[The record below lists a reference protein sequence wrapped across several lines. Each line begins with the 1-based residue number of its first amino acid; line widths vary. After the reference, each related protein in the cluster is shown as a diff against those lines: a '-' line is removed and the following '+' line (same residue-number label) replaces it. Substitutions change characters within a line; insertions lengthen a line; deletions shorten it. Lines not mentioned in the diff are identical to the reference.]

1 MCLSSNRQKY
11 RRPKAL
17 RTLDELDS
25 NFLVAK
31 RHFQKCAALGMSIAL
46 IPFLVAV
53 TALKPTLLR
62 SARTDGIFSNFF
74 DLQARA
80 LISGR
85 FDLPFGVLNIESFI
99 YNGRTYTYF
108 PPFPAFI
115 RIPLLFLT
123 NSLDGRLT
131 ALSMVFAWIFMMLGT
146 AAFIWQLRK
155 IAGTDLN
162 SNWRRD
168 FRFVLFMIAV
178 GGGSIVLYLGA
189 VPWVY
194 HEVYMWSI
202 ATSVLSAWG
211 ALRLIEAPT
220 WQRSVDLTLF
230 VSICILTRTT
240 VGFGCV
246 AMSLGCALVLYRR
259 QNSDEKRQWVKAII
273 PACIAMSLA
282 CTVTLIKFGSP
293 FNFLPLN
300 SQVWTL
306 VNEQRQIALAAN
318 GGGLTNLKFLLT
330 TIPSYFDPRGIRF
343 VNWFPYITLPS
354 HPPKVFGSAV
364 FDQTYRTGSVT
375 AFMPGLC
382 FLSLVS
388 IYHFLRSGR
397 TSKILIAL
405 VPFFGAGI
413 SVLGILNYGYIA
425 QRYIGDV
432 MPLLIISGAIGLV
445 ALESFSDRRLTMKL
459 LTAFLCLATVW
470 GVTSNSLVA
479 AAASAQVSEGISLRS
494 FVDKQVSW
502 PRGSSE
508 FVQLSNH
515 IPDNS
520 NGEEL
525 LVVGDCRAL
534 LFGTGESSIPWI
546 LLGGDSFSGTFQAK
560 KGSIPLIHME
570 NSLGEST
577 AFSVEIDQD
586 KRTRIVT
593 YGLFKLTTDW
603 LEPSPEENVS
613 FRVSLDGQRSYW
625 RFEIG
630 QNLLLTIPASDFNDE
645 WKIRYLVPSR
655 VVQDKRVVWDP
666 LLKDDLC
673 RKALEVASQ

>member
-1 MCLSSNRQKY
+1 MSSNRQKY
-11 RRPKAL
+11 RSPKAL

-31 RHFQKCAALGMSIAL
+31 RHFQKCAALGMSLAL

-115 RIPLLFLT
+115 RIPILFLT
-123 NSLDGRLT
+123 KSFDGRLT
-131 ALSMVFAWIFMMLGT
+131 ALSMVFAWIFMMLGS

-155 IAGTDLN
+155 ITGTHLN
-162 SNWRRD
+162 SSRRRD
-168 FRFVLFMIAV
+168 LRSVLFMIAV

-189 VPWVY
+189 EPWVY

-202 ATSVLSAWG
+202 ASSILAAWC
-211 ALRLIEAPT
+211 ALRLIESPT
-220 WQRSVDLTLF
+220 WQRSVDFTLF
-230 VSICILTRTT
+230 VSMCILTRTT

-246 AMSLGCALVLYRR
+246 VMALGCALVLYRR
-259 QNSDEKRQWVKAII
+259 RNSGQRRDWLKAFI
-273 PACIAMSLA
+273 PAGIAMSLA

-300 SQVWTL
+300 TQVWTQ

-318 GGGLTNLKFLLT
+318 GGGLTNLKFLWT
-330 TIPSYFDPRGIRF
+330 TIPTYFDPRGIRF
-343 VNWFPYITLPS
+343 VNFFPYITLPS
-354 HPPKVFGSAV
+354 TPPRIYGSAV

-388 IYHFLRSGR
+388 IYHFLRYGR

-425 QRYIGDV
+425 HRYLGDV

-445 ALESFSDRRLTMKL
+445 VLESFPERRLSMKL
-459 LTAFLCLATVW
+459 FTSFLCLATVW

-479 AAASAQVSEGISLRS
+479 AAASAQVSEGNSLRS

-508 FVQLSNH
+508 FVTLSNY
-515 IPDNS
+515 IPDS
-520 NGEEL
+520 SDAEEL

-577 AFSVEIDQD
+577 AFSVEIEHD
-586 KRTRIVT
+586 KRIRIVT

-630 QNLLLTIPASDFNDE
+630 QNLLLTIPASDFNE
-645 WKIRYLVPSR
+645 QWKIRYLVPLR
-655 VVQDKRVVWDP
+655 VVQDKRVIWDP
-666 LLKDDLC
+666 LIKDDLC
-673 RKALEVASQ
+673 KKVIEVAAQ